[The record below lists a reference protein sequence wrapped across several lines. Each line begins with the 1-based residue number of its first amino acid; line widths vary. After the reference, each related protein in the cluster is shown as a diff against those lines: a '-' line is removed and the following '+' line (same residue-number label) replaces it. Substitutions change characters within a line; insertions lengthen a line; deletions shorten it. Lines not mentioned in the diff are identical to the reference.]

1 MPSWLILV
9 LQWGGLT
16 LAVLSAAALI
26 YVLGIPGVIEPAAEA
41 EAAAEQVTAP
51 VTMYWVLLVIGA
63 VCAVVGFIMDRR
75 KPTAAGQS

>member
-9 LQWGGLT
+9 LQWGGLA

-26 YVLGIPGVIEPAAEA
+26 YFLGIMEPAAGG

-51 VTMYWVLLVIGA
+51 ITMYWVLLVIG
-63 VCAVVGFIMDRR
+63 VVG
-75 KPTAAGQS
+75 AAVGFAQGRHSPGGG

>member
-9 LQWGGLT
+9 LQWGGLA

-26 YVLGIPGVIEPAAEA
+26 YVLGIPGIIEPAAEA

-51 VTMYWVLLVIGA
+51 VTMYWILLVIGA

-75 KPTAAGQS
+75 KPTAVGQS